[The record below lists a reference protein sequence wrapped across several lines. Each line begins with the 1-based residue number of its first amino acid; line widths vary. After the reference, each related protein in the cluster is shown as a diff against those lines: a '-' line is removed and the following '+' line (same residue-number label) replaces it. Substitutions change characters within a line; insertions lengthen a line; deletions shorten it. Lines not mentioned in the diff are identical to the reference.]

1 MTNAIVLLS
10 GGIDS
15 AACALLLK
23 DQKNYVRGLFV
34 DYGQA
39 ASELE
44 KLAAK
49 KIAEWLQID
58 LHELCVK
65 SHLQFSAGEIIG
77 RNGLLVSGA
86 LTYGDLNTGVIAL
99 GVHAGTPYY
108 DCSERFVTRINELVQ
123 EYTNGRISVIA
134 PFLTWIKADVVR
146 YCRDHDL
153 PLGKTYSC
161 ERGHNP
167 PCGECNSC
175 RDRTALNC

>member
-23 DQKNYVRGLFV
+23 SQMKDIRGLFV

-44 KLAAK
+44 RPAAE
-49 KIAEWLQID
+49 KIAEWLQIN
-58 LHELCVK
+58 LNVLRVE
-65 SHLQFSAGEIIG
+65 SPLQFSAGRIPG

-86 LTYGDLNTGVIAL
+86 LTYGELHTGVIAL
-99 GVHAGTPYY
+99 GVHAGAPYY
-108 DCSERFVTRINELVQ
+108 DCSERFVTRINELIQ
-123 EYTNGRISVIA
+123 EYTDGRVSVAA
-134 PFLTWIKADVVR
+134 PFLTWCKADIVQF
-146 YCRDHDL
+146 CRDRGL

-175 RDRTALNC
+175 RDRAALNC